1 MYMVNAWALTFL
13 LITKPLA
20 PNPSLVY
27 LITKPLISL
36 FIMRPVISVFIY
48 AAPHLII
55 YLLTRAPLTPY
66 SSNPSSVGPH

>member
-36 FIMRPVISVFIY
+36 FITEAR
-48 AAPHLII
+48 H
-55 YLLTRAPLTPY
+55 
-66 SSNPSSVGPH
+66 

>member
-48 AAPHLII
+48 EAPHLI
-55 YLLTRAPLTPY
+55 YLLNAAPSTPY
-66 SSNPSSVGPH
+66 SIQTPHL